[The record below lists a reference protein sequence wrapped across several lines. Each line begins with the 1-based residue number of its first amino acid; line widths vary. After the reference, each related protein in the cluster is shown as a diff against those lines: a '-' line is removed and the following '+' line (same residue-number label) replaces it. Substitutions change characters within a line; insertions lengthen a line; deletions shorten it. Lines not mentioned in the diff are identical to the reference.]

1 MTEYPGIVVPVNM
14 NHVNEFCMVQFYF
27 YICVSSLIFAEFRSW
42 FWGQDTWFSLVL
54 HGLNQEQTV

>member
-27 YICVSSLIFAEFRSW
+27 ISVYPVPFLQNFGPGFEARIPGFHWYYMV
-42 FWGQDTWFSLVL
+42 
-54 HGLNQEQTV
+54 